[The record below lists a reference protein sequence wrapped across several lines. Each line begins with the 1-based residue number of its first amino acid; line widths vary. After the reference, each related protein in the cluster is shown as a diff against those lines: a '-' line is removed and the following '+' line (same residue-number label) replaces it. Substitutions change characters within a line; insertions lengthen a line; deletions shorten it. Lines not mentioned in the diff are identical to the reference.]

1 MKVYIASHPE
11 AGIVEGARDIGT
23 LLDKLI
29 NTFEYESA
37 VVQDDRIICKQ
48 NEVYEQ
54 YGATDVE
61 YELTELEV

>member
-11 AGIVEGARDIGT
+11 AGIVCAAKTAIELCG
-23 LLDKLI
+23 KLVS
-29 NTFEYESA
+29 TFEYDFA
-37 VVQDDRIICKQ
+37 VVQADRIICKQ
-48 NEVYEQ
+48 AKVYEQ